1 MRGVYYGGFHEDP
14 PTIVALVLD
23 SGCWKESKHICGK
36 NKNSVLIDTYESIAM
51 AALNMVYEAQALG
64 IDSCLLTPSQKVV
77 SEILKIKK
85 PDVCPLMV
93 GFGYEKNGA
102 FQKKRERHTI
112 NRLVSYE
119 YMGGKK

>member
-36 NKNSVLIDTYESIAM
+36 DRKSELIDTYESIAM